1 MNGLIEDYGVPW
13 LDYSRDAAF
22 SHRYDL
28 FADIDHLNQTGAA
41 LFNEQLY
48 AENSI
53 PTKGIGD
60 FLRDFTSAFQREG
73 RHGWRLP

>member
-48 AENSI
+48 ADVQAL
-53 PTKGIGD
+53 G
-60 FLRDFTSAFQREG
+60 FLR
-73 RHGWRLP
+73 